1 MSEENK
7 TIPTDLES
15 RLQHLQNSADFPALS
30 TTIIEINNAVSS
42 DTSSI
47 QHLTNTILEDFALT
61 NNLLKVV
68 NTVSYGQFGGK
79 ISTISKAVVILG
91 FDVVR
96 NIATTLV
103 LLNFIQNKSQAEEI
117 SDQVISTYFIG
128 LVARQLTINLQAR
141 NYEEAMICG
150 IFHHLG
156 RLLSIFYFYDESQ
169 QVNALID
176 DGLSETEASQK
187 VLGISYDTFGAEVAK
202 SWHLP
207 DRLIH
212 GMQAFAN
219 DKVIAVNNDIDQLRV
234 TTNLAGDLTAV
245 AANTSVAEKY
255 KSIQHL
261 VNKYKKSIRVD
272 ASMLQKALDQGLTE
286 MAAHA
291 NILNLVS
298 KKTVWL
304 KRVAAYTNETLQTK
318 KQEKPVDA
326 NSESQAA
333 TTDEPLADNP
343 LEKANESTTADDKV
357 DGESILQAGIQDVIN
372 SLVGEYNVNEVI
384 QIILETMY
392 RGLNCHRVL
401 LFVRDGKTKMMQARS
416 GYGHGIE
423 AILPTFKFPMDY
435 APDVFH
441 LSVDKG
447 VDIVIVD
454 TSADPI
460 ASKIP
465 DWYKKISNAK
475 SFLLLPVMINKKA
488 VGCFY
493 ADMQTINGFD
503 EKSKSLSLLRTLRNQ
518 AVLAIRK
525 N

>member
-1 MSEENK
+1 MPDEEIHNL
-7 TIPTDLES
+7 TDLES
-15 RLQHLQNSADFPALS
+15 RLQYLQNSADFPALS
-30 TTIIEINNAVSS
+30 TTIIQINNVVSS

-47 QHLTNTILEDFALT
+47 QHLTNTILEDFSLT

-68 NTVSYGQFGGK
+68 NTVSYGQFGGR

-103 LLNFIQNKSQAEEI
+103 LLNFIQNKSQAEQI
-117 SDQVISTYFIG
+117 GDQVLSTYFIG
-128 LVARQLTINLQAR
+128 LIARQLTINLQAR

-156 RLLSIFYFYDESQ
+156 RLLSLFYFYDECQ
-169 QVNALID
+169 QVNALINS
-176 DGLSETEASQK
+176 GMSETKASQK
-187 VLGISYDTFGAEVAK
+187 VLGVSYDAFGVAVAK
-202 SWHLP
+202 SWQLP

-212 GMQAFAN
+212 GMQAFTN
-219 DKVIAVNNDIDQLRV
+219 DKVIEVKNDIDQLRI
-234 TTNLAGDLTAV
+234 TTNLAVELTTV

-255 KSIQHL
+255 KTTQDL
-261 VNKYKKSIRVD
+261 VNKYKKSIRID

-286 MAAHA
+286 IATHA

-304 KRVAAYTNETLQTK
+304 KRVADYTNETLPTK
-318 KQEKPVDA
+318 KQEKPIDA
-326 NSESQAA
+326 NSEAEE
-333 TTDEPLADNP
+333 TTDSTLTKSPP
-343 LEKANESTTADDKV
+343 PEKANESTTADEKI
-357 DGESILQAGIQDVIN
+357 DGESILQAGIQDVID
-372 SLVGEYNVNEVI
+372 SLVGEYNVNEVM

-392 RGLNCHRVL
+392 RGLHCHRAL
-401 LFVRDGKTKMMQARS
+401 LFIRDGKTNMMQARS
-416 GYGHGIE
+416 GYGSDIQ
-423 AILPTFKFPMDY
+423 AVLPAFKFPLDY

-447 VDIVIVD
+447 IDIVIVD
-454 TSADPI
+454 TQANPI
-460 ASKIP
+460 SSKIP
-465 DWYKKISNAK
+465 DWYKKISTAK

-493 ADMQTINGFD
+493 ADMQTTNGFD
-503 EKSKSLSLLRTLRNQ
+503 EKSKSLSLLKTLRNQ